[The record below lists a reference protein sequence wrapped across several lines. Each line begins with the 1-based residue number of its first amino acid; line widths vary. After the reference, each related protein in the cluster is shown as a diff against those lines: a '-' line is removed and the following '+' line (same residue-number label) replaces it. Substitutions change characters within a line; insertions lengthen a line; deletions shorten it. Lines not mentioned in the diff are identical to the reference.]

1 MEETELMAGKKNQI
15 VATCYNFHNYKRFII
30 DIIILEEHIMVKHNL
45 LMPIHRFYSHEKD
58 RNYIL
63 RGSYNLLRVSYLE

>member
-1 MEETELMAGKKNQI
+1 
-15 VATCYNFHNYKRFII
+15 
-30 DIIILEEHIMVKHNL
+30 MVKHKL
-45 LMPIHRFYSHEKD
+45 LMPACRSNPHEKD